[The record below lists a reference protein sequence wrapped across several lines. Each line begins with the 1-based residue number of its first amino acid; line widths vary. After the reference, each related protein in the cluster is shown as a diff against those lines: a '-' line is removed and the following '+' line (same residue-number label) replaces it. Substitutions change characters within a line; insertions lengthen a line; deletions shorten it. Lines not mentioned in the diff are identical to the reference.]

1 MNYMKWII
9 YLIAVLVG
17 IILAVIIFKPY
28 FERHARD
35 GETIIAPVQ

>member
-1 MNYMKWII
+1 MSYKKWIF

-17 IILAVIIFKPY
+17 IIFAALVFKPY

-35 GETIIAPVQ
+35 GETIIAPVK